1 MNASPSTRYSLLL
14 RIKDPQDH
22 AAWVEFVEIYEPLV
36 YRIARQKGLQDADAR
51 NMCQEV
57 FQAVAKS
64 ARHWTQDAHP
74 GSFRGWLFRVARN
87 SIVDLFRQQRR
98 QARGTGDTDVQRQL
112 ENLAAN
118 EDECKHSTES
128 EYRRHLLDV
137 AARSVE
143 SEFSASTWQ
152 AFWLTAVE
160 SREVAQVAQELGM
173 SPGAVYIARS
183 RVMARLCRRVKQI
196 EGEE

>member
-14 RIKDPQDH
+14 RIKDAQNH
-22 AAWVEFVEIYEPLV
+22 AAWVEFTEIYEPLV
-36 YRIARQKGLQDADAR
+36 YRLARSKGLQDADAC
-51 NMCQEV
+51 NLCQEA

-64 ARHWTQDAHP
+64 ARDWTPEAHP

-87 SIVDLFRQQRR
+87 LIVDCFRQQRR
-98 QARGTGDTDVQRQL
+98 QTRGTGNSDIQRLL
-112 ENLAAN
+112 ENLPTSR
-118 EDECKHSTES
+118 DEHGNTIEI
-128 EYRRHLLDV
+128 EYRRHLLHV

-143 SEFSASTWQ
+143 TEFSESTWQ
-152 AFWLTAVE
+152 AFWRSAVL
-160 SREVAQVAQELGM
+160 SREVAEVATELGM

-183 RVMARLCRRVKQI
+183 RVVARLCRRVKEI